1 MKRFLTALLCG
12 ALLLQPVLIKAAP
25 EAGTEAGAEEPH
37 TAGPEVSSPSAF
49 LAEASTGKVIYE
61 KNADEKRPPAS
72 VTKIMTLLLIFD
84 ALSEGKISLADQVTV
99 SEYAA
104 SMGGSQVFLEPGE
117 VQTVD
122 TMIKCIAVASAN
134 DACVAM
140 AEHVWGS
147 EEEFVRHMNERAAG
161 LGMEST
167 SFVNCNGLDA
177 DGHLTTARDIAAM
190 SRELI
195 LTYPQ
200 IRDYASIWMED
211 ITHTTAKGSSTFTL
225 ANTNKL
231 IRQYAYATGLKTGST
246 DDAGFCVSATA
257 KKNNMEMI
265 AVVMGAETSK
275 ERFKDAVTLL
285 DYGFGRTVKY
295 VDEGIQAL
303 DPVDVEGGR
312 ERQVPVRQKEPF
324 QYVDTD
330 GADLAAI
337 EKKYETE
344 EKLKAPV
351 KTGDFA
357 GSVVYFLDGTEIGK
371 VDIVAAKEVPKAS
384 YLNCLEQT
392 LELFFPA

>member
-12 ALLLQPVLIKAAP
+12 ALLLQPALLKAAP
-25 EAGTEAGAEEPH
+25 EADTEAGTEESH
-37 TAGPEVSSPSAF
+37 TAEPEVGSPSAF
-49 LAEASTGKVIYE
+49 LVEASTGKVIYE

-84 ALSEGKISLADQVTV
+84 ALSEGKISLTDQVTV

-140 AEHVWGS
+140 AEHLWGS
-147 EEEFVRHMNERAAG
+147 EEEFVGHMNERAAG
-161 LGMEST
+161 LGMENT
-167 SFVNCNGLDA
+167 SFVKCNGLDA

-200 IRDYASIWMED
+200 IRDYACIWMED

-285 DYGFGRTVKY
+285 DYGFGRAVKY
-295 VDEGIQAL
+295 VD
-303 DPVDVEGGR
+303 
-312 ERQVPVRQKEPF
+312 
-324 QYVDTD
+324 
-330 GADLAAI
+330 
-337 EKKYETE
+337 
-344 EKLKAPV
+344 
-351 KTGDFA
+351 
-357 GSVVYFLDGTEIGK
+357 
-371 VDIVAAKEVPKAS
+371 
-384 YLNCLEQT
+384 
-392 LELFFPA
+392 

>member
-1 MKRFLTALLCG
+1 MKKLLTVLLC
-12 ALLLQPVLIKAAP
+12 AVLSLQSVSVKAAP
-25 EAGTEAGAEEPH
+25 EDGQEEASGTS
-37 TAGPEVSSPSAF
+37 GPEVGSPSAF
-49 LAEASTGKVIYE
+49 LEEASTGKVVYE

-72 VTKIMTLLLIFD
+72 VTKIMTLLLVFD
-84 ALSEGKISLADQVTV
+84 ALAEGKIALSDEVTV

-117 VQTVD
+117 VQSVD

-134 DACVAM
+134 DACVAL
-140 AEHVWGS
+140 AEYVWGS
-147 EEEFVRHMNERAAG
+147 EEEFVKHMNERAAG
-161 LGMEST
+161 LGMENT

-177 DGHLTTARDIAAM
+177 PGHLTTARDIAAM

-200 IRDYASIWMED
+200 IRDYVCIWMED
-211 ITHTTAKGSSTFTL
+211 ITHNTAKGSSNFTL

-257 KKNNMEMI
+257 QKNKMEMI

-285 DYGFGRTVKY
+285 DYGFGRCVKY
-295 VDEGIQAL
+295 TDEGIETL
-303 DPVDVEGGR
+303 DPVDVQGGTK
-312 ERQVPVRQKEPF
+312 RQAEVKQKEPF
-324 QYVDTD
+324 EYVDTD
-330 GADLAAI
+330 GADLTDI
-337 EKKYETE
+337 EKKYFPAK
-344 EKLKAPV
+344 KLKAPV
-351 KTGDFA
+351 NAGDKA
-357 GSVVYFLDGTEIGK
+357 GSVVYSLDGSEIGS
-371 VDIVAAKEVPKAS
+371 VDIVAAEHVPRATYVS
-384 YLNCLEQT
+384 TLEQT